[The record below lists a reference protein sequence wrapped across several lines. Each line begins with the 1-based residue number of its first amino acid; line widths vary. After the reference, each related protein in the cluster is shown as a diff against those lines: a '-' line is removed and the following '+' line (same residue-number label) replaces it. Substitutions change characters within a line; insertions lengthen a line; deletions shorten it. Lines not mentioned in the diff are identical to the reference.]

1 MYTKPQN
8 DMWLKYK
15 AQSRLSSKAVW
26 KHTEKHLN
34 SSVDEVSNSLVWPE
48 SKEFQQTVDLNKTIN
63 QILLLSKV
71 VTLNLS

>member
-8 DMWLKYK
+8 DMWLKLK

-34 SSVDEVSNSLVWPE
+34 SSVDEVGNSLVWPE
-48 SKEFQQTVDLNKTIN
+48 SKKFQQTVDLNKTIN
-63 QILLLSKV
+63 QIVLVSKL

>member
-34 SSVDEVSNSLVWPE
+34 SSVDEVGNSLVWPE
-48 SKEFQQTVDLNKTIN
+48 SKKFQQTVDLNKTIN
-63 QILLLSKV
+63 QTVLLSKV

>member
-15 AQSRLSSKAVW
+15 AQSRLSSEPVW

-34 SSVDEVSNSLVWPE
+34 SSVDEVGNFLVWPE
-48 SKEFQQTVDLNKTIN
+48 SKKFQQTVDLNKTIN
-63 QILLLSKV
+63 QIVLLSKV

>member
-34 SSVDEVSNSLVWPE
+34 SSVDEAGNSLVWPE
-48 SKEFQQTVDLNKTIN
+48 SKKFQQTVDLNKTIN
-63 QILLLSKV
+63 QIVLLSKV